1 VFHGRTLP
9 ARYGDGTF
17 APSEKVPSWH
27 SSRQVA
33 SQPGVQSI
41 LGNGFAAFPERSDE
55 RYAFASWR
63 RAGII
68 VAGSSDA
75 PVITTSPLVR
85 IRDAVLR
92 RTRSGRMLGPG

>member
-1 VFHGRTLP
+1 M
-9 ARYGDGTF
+9 
-17 APSEKVPSWH
+17 
-27 SSRQVA
+27 VA
-33 SQPGVQSI
+33 SQPGFQSI

-68 VAGSSDA
+68 MAGSFDA
-75 PVITTSPLVR
+75 PVITASPLVR

-92 RTRSGRMLGPG
+92 RTGSGHVLRPGERLPVQTCSPSTPGGRVCQ